1 MSSSGPSEE
10 NPLADTINPYMREL
24 KMHPKE
30 LFLKDGKLQIEYV
43 QGPTGEGSLEAR
55 MEALEQEV
63 FKYKK
68 MAEREV
74 DIIHR
79 INQELISKYK
89 KETSELWSDVLSLHE
104 TTNKLQAQL
113 YDLQNQNYEYEARF
127 KQMSVA
133 ASFRILETETS
144 FLDGEPLPWKYD
156 DAKDSPP
163 PPKE

>member
-1 MSSSGPSEE
+1 
-10 NPLADTINPYMREL
+10 
-24 KMHPKE
+24 
-30 LFLKDGKLQIEYV
+30 
-43 QGPTGEGSLEAR
+43 

-74 DIIHR
+74 HIIHR
-79 INQELISKYK
+79 INQELIAKHK
-89 KETSELWSDVLSLHE
+89 KETAELWDDILFLLE

-127 KQMSVA
+127 EQMSDA
-133 ASFRILETETS
+133 ASFWILEMKTS
-144 FLDGEPLPWKYD
+144 FLDGEPLPWKSD
-156 DAKDSPP
+156 DDKDSPP